1 MRQAHDLEIKKF
13 NDKWEYTLFQLSE
26 TSKKIEDDLQMQHEQ
41 EMELLEEE
49 IQAMGDPP
57 IKFSSELLNR
67 KFKLKQLIKMKNYTE
82 AKIVQ
87 EEIREKEEEELKQM
101 EENHNKAM
109 EKLRQNKRK
118 KHKSEYES
126 VKARLEKNIN
136 SKLKQRMN
144 EYEKLLLRI
153 QNVHN
158 EMSSKQAREFKK
170 IQTVHAKL
178 LSKYSLNIN
187 DVVSRH
193 NQIAEETDSD
203 NSEPHDY
210 QPMTQEINYKDEE
223 SYGNEENYNMSG
235 GGVSSNENIEEIK
248 MNQPSDPEEKEV
260 ELHYVRDEQIPEF
273 GNESGSLRAHVK
285 NDKSGH
291 HDNYK
296 EESYSDEEADVV
308 PNLRNKVKNM
318 KKKKKL
324 KKKKAQE
331 TSESNTDHI
340 TSKELP
346 NSFNNF
352 YRVETKNF
360 PSESSEESDDGNN

>member
-1 MRQAHDLEIKKF
+1 LRQAHDLEIKKF

-26 TSKKIEDDLQMQHEQ
+26 TSKKIEDDLQLQHEQ

-57 IKFSSELLNR
+57 IKFSAELLDR
-67 KFKLKQLIKMKNYTE
+67 KFKLRQLIKIKKYTE
-82 AKIVQ
+82 AKVIQ
-87 EEIREKEEEELKQM
+87 EEIRLKEEEELKQM
-101 EENHNKAM
+101 EENHQKAM

-170 IQTVHAKL
+170 IQNIHAKL
-178 LSKYSLNIN
+178 LSKYSLNID

-193 NQIAEETDSD
+193 NQIAEESES
-203 NSEPHDY
+203 NISEPHDY
-210 QPMTQEINYKDEE
+210 QPM
-223 SYGNEENYNMSG
+223 NEEITYEG
-235 GGVSSNENIEEIK
+235 GGSFENYHMQGEMPNENVEEIK
-248 MNQPSDPEEKEV
+248 MTHPESQEEREV
-260 ELHYVRDEQIPEF
+260 ELQYVKNEQIPEF

-285 NDKSGH
+285 SGSSGFQPGSSND
-291 HDNYK
+291 Y
-296 EESYSDEEADVV
+296 EEENLTDEEADTV
-308 PNLRNKVKNM
+308 PNLRNKVKN
-318 KKKKKL
+318 KKSKKPKF
-324 KKKKAQE
+324 KKKAKGKK
-331 TSESNTDHI
+331 ESNTDEI
-340 TSKELP
+340 GQKDLP

-360 PSESSEESDDGNN
+360 PSESSEESDNENN